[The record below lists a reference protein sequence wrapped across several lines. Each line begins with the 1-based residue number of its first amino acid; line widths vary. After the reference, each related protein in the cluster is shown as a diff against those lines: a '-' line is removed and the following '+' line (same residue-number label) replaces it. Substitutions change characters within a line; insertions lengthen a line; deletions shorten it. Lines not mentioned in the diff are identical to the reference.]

1 MWNIT
6 LIRDIYITKK
16 YHNIYLK
23 KYRVTPWHSLKR
35 HRKKTKNQTLKFT
48 RLELEIITS
57 IKTYG
62 VSIPR
67 EKATSWLQ
75 KMSTSNK
82 MTKQKSKRENGGDG
96 YCIVEVKLKNFSRK
110 T

>member
-1 MWNIT
+1 M
-6 LIRDIYITKK
+6 DHIYITSTYKRK
-16 YHNIYLK
+16 NHQSNK
-23 KYRVTPWHSLKR
+23 NCVSLKR
-35 HRKKTKNQTLKFT
+35 YRKKNKKKSNFKIHTVI
-48 RLELEIITS
+48 ELEIIIS

-75 KMSTSNK
+75 KMSASDK
-82 MTKQKSKRENGGDG
+82 MTKQKSKRKNVMD
-96 YCIVEVKLKNFSRK
+96 IVEVKLKNFSRK